1 MNSGRCQAGSGGV
14 PIAEVHDGARLHVT
28 FIPEAVIDQVLER
41 KSSVTTMD
49 SRRHSLGWSK
59 RGLDAHP
66 LPEPVMPASQ
76 PSPAQRQILV
86 RQVTHVQASW
96 TEQERG
102 DAGAF
107 TLQLILD
114 HGADEYVLRPT
125 AEDTDVLVKLL
136 ARSSNAT
143 FDVERKV
150 LMFGNLAIE

>member
-1 MNSGRCQAGSGGV
+1 MSPRQST
-14 PIAEVHDGARLHVT
+14 PAE
-28 FIPEAVIDQVLER
+28 
-41 KSSVTTMD
+41 
-49 SRRHSLGWSK
+49 
-59 RGLDAHP
+59 
-66 LPEPVMPASQ
+66 
-76 PSPAQRQILV
+76 RQIQV

-102 DAGAF
+102 GSGAF
-107 TLQLILD
+107 TVQLILD

-143 FDVERKV
+143 FDVDRKV